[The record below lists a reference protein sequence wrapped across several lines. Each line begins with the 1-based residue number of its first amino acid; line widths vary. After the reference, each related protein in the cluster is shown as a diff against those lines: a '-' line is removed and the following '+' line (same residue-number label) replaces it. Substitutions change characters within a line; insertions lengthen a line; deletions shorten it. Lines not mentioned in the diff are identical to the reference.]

1 MYICIYNM
9 YNFEFGNSDMDM
21 VFLFFKLAST
31 NSIAMETSTVLV
43 YKLPNKVK
51 QKVHGTR
58 SY

>member
-1 MYICIYNM
+1 M